1 MRKGGIKI
9 LKNEVRSDT
18 QASLRSLREAGIKLF
33 MDGKPA
39 SPEQIAGKC
48 VRENFVYM
56 ADYVIAE
63 TGKLKE
69 IRYDRIKIQ

>member
-1 MRKGGIKI
+1 M
-9 LKNEVRSDT
+9 KNRIRSDT
-18 QASLRSLREAGIKLF
+18 QASLDSLRKAGIKLF

-48 VRENFVYM
+48 VREDFVYM

-63 TGKLKE
+63 TGQLKE
-69 IRYDRIKIQ
+69 IRYDRIKIR